1 MNDCFRL
8 LLGLNERNQ
17 FFWPVICRQLLAVD
31 IGAGRQKIG
40 SQSRSL
46 LCKAGTLQLRI
57 FVLRFVQIAEH
68 PSDLMIF
75 FRNGVWPVFCG
86 LGKFQNPVFPNF
98 RELGCTQGCQLCAEF
113 VDGAETLGDRRIEWE
128 QGADHIDRDR
138 FGRCIVGLGVE
149 KQTVPEMMRIFRL
162 IQSGRMLFGTTW

>member
-8 LLGLNERNQ
+8 LLGFNERDQ
-17 FFWPVICRQLLAVD
+17 FFWSVICRQLLAVD

-46 LCKAGTLQLRI
+46 LCKAGTHLLVQLRI

-75 FRNGVWPVFCG
+75 LRNGVWPVFCR
-86 LGKFQNPVFPNF
+86 LGKFQNPVFPDF
-98 RELGCTQGCQLCAEF
+98 RELGCTQGCQLSAEF
-113 VDGAETLGDRRIEWE
+113 VDGTEALGDRRIEWE
-128 QGADHIDRDR
+128 HGADN
-138 FGRCIVGLGVE
+138 GSAGAL
-149 KQTVPEMMRIFRL
+149 
-162 IQSGRMLFGTTW
+162 